1 MNNINKILFILLVLS
16 TLFLH
21 SQDWERVEGPYS
33 YAFVRDMFEFN
44 NQLYVPSYSDP
55 IYYKLNNDKWEFS
68 DTEFPIPA
76 RIEFTKQKDNI
87 IFVSAFDSSYIST
100 NSGKSWNT
108 IPHHS
113 YLYDVKKA
121 HIINE
126 KIFIRPAAWIDT
138 LSYYSI
144 PDNKW
149 LRVQIEGEDLNVLGQ
164 DVTSYENYVYLTS
177 AVDFAGTKHLI
188 IRSSDYGDT
197 WEILD
202 SIDVKVKDIIVHND
216 ILFVAGEDKHL
227 YKSYDFGDS
236 WVVDTTKN
244 FPVDMFYSLD
254 DNLFASVNSIG
265 YKDSIDVG
273 VHLSTDNGETWE
285 HRHNGIININ
295 IEDFHYFDG
304 KLYCENDRSML
315 FQTSDLGKNWE
326 RCNIL
331 TDSIITYD
339 LFTENDTLYAGTLSR
354 SGIQYTTQEGT
365 SWENFS
371 DGLSSR
377 IWEIYK
383 RDNVVVNILE
393 VRGFIEISSDYG
405 KTWLQTSTGVQD
417 LLRTP
422 HQDVEF
428 LQDSTILLASIFGTR
443 ITTDFGKTWD
453 GYQNEILKPEYPTYH
468 ILRIS
473 DNKLLVVAK
482 DEGLFKSTDNGIS
495 WEKVETEFPDI
506 YQTNFETFEYNDG
519 KIYAFIPS
527 YTDLPAKGWFYSED
541 EGVTWTEF
549 NEEFTE
555 KGTDN
560 GITFLN
566 NFVIASTQ
574 RGIIYSSDGGKTA
587 KSFEIELP
595 DTSNYITDIAVQGD
609 YLIAS
614 SDNGVYRTTLQSLG
628 LTTSSVES
636 ETERNYLY
644 TLPPYPNPASSEIKV
659 LTYWDI
665 NLPMNESDISVYD
678 LSGREV
684 NTEGKINIV
693 KQADHYGR
701 ITWDCSGEKTGI
713 YIINIKHG
721 TEEKAVKVVV
731 E

>member
-1 MNNINKILFILLVLS
+1 MRLIILIILTTLS
-16 TLFLH
+16 L
-21 SQDWERVEGPYS
+21 SAVNWERVEGPYS
-33 YAFVRDMFEFN
+33 YSFVRNMFEFN
-44 NQLYVPSYSDP
+44 NTLFVPSYSDP
-55 IYYKLNNDKWEFS
+55 VIYELNNEKWEISSIELPTSKRVSFFEQNGSIVFLGTSDSNYISTDFGNSWTTTPFHIYGYSAREVYINNDK
-68 DTEFPIPA
+68 
-76 RIEFTKQKDNI
+76 
-87 IFVSAFDSSYIST
+87 IFVT
-100 NSGKSWNT
+100 PNW
-108 IPHHS
+108 
-113 YLYDVKKA
+113 L
-121 HIINE
+121 
-126 KIFIRPAAWIDT
+126 DT
-138 LSYYSI
+138 LTYYSI

-149 LRVQIEGEDLNVLGQ
+149 YKVQIEGKDLNVLGH
-164 DVTSYENYVYLTS
+164 DVAVFENYVYLTY
-177 AVDFAGTKHLI
+177 AIDFAGTKHPI

-202 SIDVKVKDIIVHND
+202 SIDVKVNDIIVHND
-216 ILFVAGEDKHL
+216 ILFVAGENKHL

-236 WVVDTTKN
+236 WEVDTTKN
-244 FPVDMFYSLD
+244 FPVDRFYSLE

-285 HRHNGIININ
+285 LRHNGIININ

-365 SWENFS
+365 SWENYS

-383 RDNVVVNILE
+383 RDSVVVNILE

-417 LLRTP
+417 FLRTP

-428 LQDSTILLASIFGTR
+428 LKDSTILLASIFGTR

-482 DEGLFKSTDNGIS
+482 DEGLFKSTDNGKS
-495 WEKVETEFPDI
+495 WGKVETEFSDV
-506 YQTNFETFEYNDG
+506 YQTNFETFEYDDG

-527 YTDLPAKGWFYSED
+527 YTDLPARGWFYSED
-541 EGVTWTEF
+541 EGLTWTEF

-566 NFVIASTQ
+566 DFVIASTQ

-628 LTTSSVES
+628 LTTSSVEY
-636 ETERNYLY
+636 ETERNY
-644 TLPPYPNPASSEIKV
+644 PAYPNPATNTVNIDLDYNQYIQTNELDIKV
-659 LTYWDI
+659 YDVI
-665 NLPMNESDISVYD
+665 GNEVS
-678 LSGREV
+678 
-684 NTEGKINIV
+684 TEGEVSIEDDKVMWNCASKPSGVYYIKI
-693 KQADHYGR
+693 D
-701 ITWDCSGEKTGI
+701 EEI
-713 YIINIKHG
+713 YKIIK
-721 TEEKAVKVVV
+721 E
-731 E
+731 

>member
-1 MNNINKILFILLVLS
+1 MNIYDTCKILLSILAFS
-16 TLFLH
+16 TLSLI

-33 YAFVRDMFEFN
+33 YSFVRNMFEYN
-44 NQLYVPSYSDP
+44 NKLYVPSYSDP
-55 IYYKLNNDKWEFS
+55 VIYELNNNKWEIS
-68 DTEFPIPA
+68 SIKLPTTK
-76 RIEFTKQKDNI
+76 RISSFEQNGSNVFLGTT
-87 IFVSAFDSSYIST
+87 DSNYIST
-100 NSGKSWNT
+100 NLGKSWT
-108 IPHHS
+108 TTPF
-113 YLYDVKKA
+113 
-121 HIINE
+121 HIYGLTAREVYINND
-126 KIFIRPAAWIDT
+126 KIFVTPDWVDT

-149 LRVQIEGEDLNVLGQ
+149 YKVRLEGEDLNVLGH
-164 DVTSYENYVYLTS
+164 DVAVYENYIFLTY
-177 AVDFAGTKHLI
+177 AVDFAGTEHSI
-188 IRSSDYGDT
+188 IRSIDYGET
-197 WEILD
+197 WEVFD
-202 SIDVKVKDIIVHND
+202 SIDVKVNDIIVHND
-216 ILFVAGEDKHL
+216 ILFIAGEDKHL

-236 WVVDTTKN
+236 WEVDTTKN
-244 FPVDMFYSLD
+244 FPVDKFYSLE

-285 HRHNGIININ
+285 LRHNGIININ
-295 IEDFHYFDG
+295 IEDFHYFGDI
-304 KLYCENDRSML
+304 LYCENDRSML

-339 LFTENDTLYAGTLSR
+339 LFTENDTLYAGTTSR

-365 SWENFS
+365 SWENYS

-383 RDNVVVNILE
+383 RDSVVVNILE
-393 VRGFIEISSDYG
+393 GRGFIEISSDYG

-443 ITTDFGKTWD
+443 ISTDFGKTWD
-453 GYQNEILKPEYPTYH
+453 GFQNEVLKPEYPTNH
-468 ILRIS
+468 ILRI
-473 DNKLLVVAK
+473 DDETLVVVAK
-482 DEGLFKSTDNGIS
+482 DEGLFKSTDNGKS
-495 WEKVETEFPDI
+495 WEKVDTEFSDI
-506 YQTNFETFEYNDG
+506 HQSSFNMFEYKDG
-519 KIYAFIPS
+519 KIYAFVPN
-527 YTDLPAKGWFYSED
+527 KGIFYSED
-541 EGVTWTEF
+541 DGITWTEF
-549 NEEFTE
+549 SEEF
-555 KGTDN
+555 KGKVTDY
-560 GITFLN
+560 GIELLN
-566 NFVIASTQ
+566 EFVIATTS
-574 RGIIYSSDGGKTA
+574 RGIIYSSDDGETS

-595 DTSNYITDIAVQGD
+595 DTVNYITDIAVQGD

-628 LTTSSVES
+628 LTTSNVEY

-665 NLPMNESDISVYD
+665 NLPMRESDVSVYD
-678 LSGREV
+678 LSGRTV
-684 NTEGKINIV
+684 NTEGKIKIV